1 MTDEEV
7 TGEVEV
13 YQPAN
18 LFQTNDPGEHIRRAT
33 AAADELKAVIAERK
47 LFNLIRGKA
56 HVRVEGWQ
64 LLGSM
69 LGVTA
74 VCVNTE
80 EVENGYKATVEARRV
95 FDGQVIGRAD
105 ALCTRTERSGP
116 WKSAD
121 DYALMSMAQT
131 RATSKAL
138 KGPLGFVI
146 TLAGYETTPAEEM
159 TFAEAEPVPEK
170 KPKKPK
176 PRGDDLARVT
186 AELVGS
192 KDKLDKLPLAIG
204 HVSGVKVEEEITSTD
219 DAEAMFKSMTT
230 EQVERIA
237 EWARK

>member
-1 MTDEEV
+1 MSEEAN
-7 TGEVEV
+7 EVEV

-33 AAADELKAVIAERK
+33 AVADELKDVIAKRK
-47 LFNLIRGKA
+47 LFNTIRGKA

-74 VCVNTE
+74 VCVGTE

-121 DYALMSMAQT
+121 DYALISMAQT

-146 TLAGYETTPAEEM
+146 TLAGYEATPAEEM
-159 TFAEAEPVPEK
+159 TFAEAETVE
-170 KPKKPK
+170 PKKPK
-176 PRGDDLARVT
+176 QPKPCSEELARET
-186 AELVGS
+186 AAVVGTN
-192 KDKLDKLPLAIG
+192 DKLDKLQLAIG
-204 HVSGVKVEEEITSTD
+204 HVVGVKVEREFESTD
-219 DAEAMFKSMTT
+219 DAEAEFMTMT
-230 EQVERIA
+230 ADQVERIQ
-237 EWARK
+237 EWAKK